1 MKSRVWLLLLSSFI
15 PAVAPPVRAAPPQ
28 KDYLTALEADK
39 IRDAERDT
47 NERIRLF
54 LSFAEDRLKKF
65 QYELEHPSTNR
76 HSDMLNSLLNAYVG
90 CFDDAADLIQ
100 LGIEKQENIRQGI
113 DMMTARA
120 KEFLAVLEKLST
132 GGPDRELYKENL
144 DDAIEGTRDAMND
157 AEKAKKK
164 DAPPPVRRK
173 S

>member
-15 PAVAPPVRAAPPQ
+15 PVVAPPARAAPPQ

-76 HSDMLNSLLNAYVG
+76 HTDMLNSLLNAYVG
-90 CFDDAADLIQ
+90 CVDDAADLIQ
-100 LGIEKQENIRQGI
+100 LGLEKQDNIRKGI
-113 DMMTARA
+113 DLMSSRT
-120 KEFLAVLEKLST
+120 KEFLVVLEEKHASDGRHQDQRYHST
-132 GGPDRELYKENL
+132 HRPKSDSFPFS
-144 DDAIEGTRDAMND
+144 ND
-157 AEKAKKK
+157 PFHDVTFSKCLA
-164 DAPPPVRRK
+164 
-173 S
+173 